1 MRKSRRQIVNRV
13 FEAIGLTLVALDL
26 LVFFV
31 VYQPLGSEIATVER
45 RVEDLRKTIR
55 DQQVRLEVLNKFQ
68 KSMPQTGKGLEDFM
82 TSRIPPRRE
91 AYSIADHLV
100 HKVGDAA
107 NVKVLGMA
115 FHLDPDKTD
124 PLLRLGLEVSV
135 QGTYSALLKFAHAL
149 ETANTIVLEREVFIA
164 PGTGGILSMRL
175 GADIYLTP

>member
-1 MRKSRRQIVNRV
+1 VRKSRRQIANRV
-13 FEAIGLTLVALDL
+13 AEAIGLTLVAADL

-31 VYQPLGSEIATVER
+31 VYQPLGNEIVTVER

-55 DQQVRLEVLNKFQ
+55 DQQIRVEVLKKYQ
-68 KSMPQTGKGLEDFM
+68 DAMPEAKMGVADFM
-82 TSRIPPRRE
+82 TNRIPPRRE

-107 NVKVLGMA
+107 NVKIMGMA

-124 PLLRLGLEVSV
+124 PLLKLGLEVTV
-135 QGTYSALLKFAHAL
+135 QGTYTGMMKFAHGL
-149 ETANTIVLEREVFIA
+149 ETANSIILEREFFIA
-164 PGTGGILSMRL
+164 PGTAGVLSLRL